1 METII
6 AWFDAYRIDHKVSY
20 NNGIPAFV
28 SPLGKLEVTKTGAHW
43 RVNGKI
49 VSRKFIAALKRYYG
63 A

>member
-1 METII
+1 MEQII

-20 NNGIPAFV
+20 ANGVPAFV
-28 SPLGKLEVTKTGAHW
+28 SPIGKLSVAKTGNHW

-49 VSRKFIAALKRYYG
+49 VSRKFITALKRYYG